1 MALWIYDR
9 QVARVNLELEGLMSK
24 LRAVRDYELLD
35 DRRLQNELVRLAVD
49 TGEDGSDLLVPVT
62 PRQFPRAL
70 AQQSVLTVSR
80 TVATALPASRWIK
93 SQLAACVRLREEW
106 KPAIESACRSMGLSK
121 LSLFRDY
128 DSLGYET
135 KETFAN
141 SKQVP
146 DIFP

>member
-106 KPAIESACRSMGLSK
+106 KPAIEAACRSMGLSK